1 MLRISLAKSLNGVN
15 GRLMLAVRASSSA
28 ATPAKAPEKI
38 EVFVDDQSVFV
49 EPGTTVLQVGSHS
62 SLELLEKSGKMRFF
76 IDLGRLLHRLVLRF
90 HAFVIMSD
98 WPLRVIVVCAWLRWK
113 KVQNQL
119 LPVPCQL

>member
-62 SLELLEKSGKMRFF
+62 RVELSKKSG
-76 IDLGRLLHRLVLRF
+76 
-90 HAFVIMSD
+90 
-98 WPLRVIVVCAWLRWK
+98 
-113 KVQNQL
+113 
-119 LPVPCQL
+119 

>member
-28 ATPAKAPEKI
+28 PTPAKAPEKI

-62 SLELLEKSGKMRFF
+62 SLELLEKSG
-76 IDLGRLLHRLVLRF
+76 
-90 HAFVIMSD
+90 
-98 WPLRVIVVCAWLRWK
+98 
-113 KVQNQL
+113 
-119 LPVPCQL
+119 